1 VSLPI
6 IFRPEALDD
15 LAESFQWHEEQ
26 RSGLG
31 AEFMAAVDAK
41 LEQVQTGPK
50 HFPRVRGLIRR
61 AIVHRFPYGIFFV
74 GHSEFINVIA
84 VMHHARDPKHWR
96 RRVQGERSGR

>member
-15 LAESFQWHEEQ
+15 LAEAFQWHETQ

-41 LEQVQTGPK
+41 LEQVQAGPNQ
-50 HFPRVRGLIRR
+50 FPRARGLIRR

-74 GHSEFINVIA
+74 AHSEFINVIA

-96 RRVQGERSGR
+96 RRAQSNR

>member
-15 LAESFQWHEEQ
+15 LAEAFQWHEEQ

-41 LEQVQTGPK
+41 LEQVQARSK
-50 HFPRVRGLIRR
+50 QFPRVRGLIRR
-61 AIVHRFPYGIFFV
+61 AIVRRFPYGIFFV
-74 GHSEFINVIA
+74 AHSEFVNVIA
-84 VMHHARDPKHWR
+84 VMHHARDSKRWR
-96 RRVQGERSGR
+96 RRAQGEA

>member
-1 VSLPI
+1 MSLPI

-15 LAESFQWHEEQ
+15 LAEAYQWHEKQ

-31 AEFMAAVDAK
+31 ADFMAAVDAK
-41 LEQVQTGPK
+41 LEQVQAGPNQ
-50 HFPRVRGLIRR
+50 FPCARDFIRR

-74 GHSEFINVIA
+74 AHSEFINVIA

-96 RRVQGERSGR
+96 IRAKD